1 MRVRVCV
8 ECGEEYRPEIAACA
22 DCGGALEDRDDAD
35 GAVLPPARRAAGD
48 GEEATQADELTE
60 PVRSEDRATDLIES
74 ADLLAAEGIGCRIR
88 PLHRRLADGSDHVA
102 GYRLVVAPENR
113 ARALALLGLETEED
127 VDAETRPC
135 PACATPIPP
144 AAVEC
149 PECGL
154 AAGDDPHQMTCA
166 RCGRWLE
173 GPVCPDCGP

>member
-8 ECGEEYRPEIAACA
+8 ECGEEYRPEIAVCA

-35 GAVLPPARRAAGD
+35 AAAFPPARAEADAGD
-48 GEEATQADELTE
+48 EPAEPDEYTE
-60 PVRSEDRATDLIES
+60 PVLTEDRATDLIGS
-74 ADLLAAEGIGCRIR
+74 ADQLAAEGIGCRIR
-88 PLHRRLADGSDHVA
+88 PLRRRLADGSLHVA

-113 ARALALLGLETEED
+113 ARALALLGLGADED

-135 PACATPIPP
+135 PACATPIAPG
-144 AAVEC
+144 AVEC

-154 AAGDDPHQMTCA
+154 AAGDDPHQVTCV

-173 GPVCPDCGP
+173 GAACPDCGP